1 MLATWLV
8 GLSLECGYLPSGTPL
23 EKAFSSKGEVDSP
36 SLVVTFGISGSCSL
50 PHFSAGVWSGLNLC
64 RSCACCH
71 SLCEFIHASVLLC
84 LEDTV
89 YSEPS
94 TTSGSWVFL
103 PPLLYTLLSLEGG
116 IWWRQSIWNWVLQN
130 LSHCTRCFCEF
141 LYRFPSNVGRSF
153 SDDGWA
159 IHWPD
164 SFTLFFFF

>member
-1 MLATWLV
+1 M
-8 GLSLECGYLPSGTPL
+8 PL
-23 EKAFSSKGEVDSP
+23 EKIFFLQWSGFSPKRNGFLFP
-36 SLVVTFGISGSCSL
+36 SSYPLELVALV
-50 PHFSAGVWSGLNLC
+50 HFWSGLNLC
-64 RSCACCH
+64 GSCACCH
-71 SLCEFIHASVLLC
+71 GLCEFIHASVLLC

-89 YSEPS
+89 YLEPS

-116 IWWRQSIWNWVLQN
+116 IWWRQSIWNWVLQS

-159 IHWPD
+159 IHWPE
-164 SFTLFFFF
+164 SFTPFFLF